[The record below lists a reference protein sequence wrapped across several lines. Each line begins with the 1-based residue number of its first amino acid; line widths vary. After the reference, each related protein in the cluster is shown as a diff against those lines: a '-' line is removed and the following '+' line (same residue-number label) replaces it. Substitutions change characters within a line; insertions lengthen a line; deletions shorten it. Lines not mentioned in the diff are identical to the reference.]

1 MSELSAVER
10 NSVHH
15 SPGISR
21 PLMKCWAWPPR
32 TSAELVPLANGSLVY
47 RETSGAPGCSKSGPT
62 AQLETSSAAPSD
74 ATTTGQRFHNISRFP
89 TGAKALGDRQPR
101 DVDSTEGLPFGKPRF
116 L

>member
-1 MSELSAVER
+1 MSELSAGER

-32 TSAELVPLANGSLVY
+32 TSAELVRVANGSLVY

-74 ATTTGQRFHNISRFP
+74 ATTTGQRFQNINRFS
-89 TGAKALGDRQPR
+89 TGAPPSRRPP
-101 DVDSTEGLPFGKPRF
+101 TER
-116 L
+116 